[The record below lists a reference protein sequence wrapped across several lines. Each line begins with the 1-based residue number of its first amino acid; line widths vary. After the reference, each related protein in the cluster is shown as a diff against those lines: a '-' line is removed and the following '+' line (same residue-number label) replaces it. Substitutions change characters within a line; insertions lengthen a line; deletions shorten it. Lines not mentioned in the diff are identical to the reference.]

1 MNRREIGAEYE
12 QKAVRY
18 LESVGYRVLERNY
31 RCRLGEIDIIAMQD
45 GYLCFVEVKYRG
57 SHGQGYPEEAVNHR
71 KQQKI
76 IQTAEVYMKKK
87 KISFDTPCRFDVVAM
102 EGGEI
107 RLIQNAYT
115 L

>member
-87 KISFDTPCRFDVVAM
+87 KISFPFSSM
-102 EGGEI
+102 
-107 RLIQNAYT
+107 
-115 L
+115 

>member
-1 MNRREIGAEYE
+1 MNKREIGAEYE

-18 LESVGYRVLERNY
+18 LESAGYRILDRNY
-31 RCRLGEIDIIAMQD
+31 RCRIGEIDIIAVQNE
-45 GYLCFVEVKYRG
+45 YLCFVEVKYRG
-57 SHGQGYPEEAVNHR
+57 NRGQGYPEEAVNYR

-76 IQTAEVYMKKK
+76 IQTAEVYMKQK

-102 EGGEI
+102 EGEEI